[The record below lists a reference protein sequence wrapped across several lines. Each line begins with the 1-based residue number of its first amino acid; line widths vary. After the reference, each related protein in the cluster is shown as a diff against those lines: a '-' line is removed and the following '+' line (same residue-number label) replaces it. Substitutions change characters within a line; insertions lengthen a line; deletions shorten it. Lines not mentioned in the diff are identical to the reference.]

1 MSSPVPNSEFENLSL
16 DADGYKSS
24 WKDRY
29 ADRKVSPRMRIAA
42 KLYQSGIAK
51 TLGEAA
57 KLAGL
62 APSSL
67 YAMNISE
74 NDEFNRISNKAA
86 VDREIA
92 TGDISVVLQRLGRSA
107 LTKLNSLME
116 TSGSEGIQ
124 LKAAQDLADRSPET
138 SKVQKLAISSISLD
152 GQDIG
157 KITAAMVEAAEVKM
171 KFVEVTTGDFVRV
184 STDAPAISE
193 LTALPAPIRDNPPSE
208 EPSNG

>member
-1 MSSPVPNSEFENLSL
+1 MSAAVPKSEFDNLSL

-29 ADRKVSPRMRIAA
+29 AGRKVSPRMRIAA

-67 YAMNISE
+67 YAMNVSE
-74 NDEFNRISNKAA
+74 NDEFNRISSKAA
-86 VDREIA
+86 LDRDIA

-107 LTKLNSLME
+107 LSKLHTLME
-116 TSGSEGIQ
+116 TSDSEGIQ

-152 GQDIG
+152 GQDVA
-157 KITAAMVEAAEVKM
+157 KLTAAMVESAEVKQ
-171 KFVEVTTGDFVRV
+171 KYVEATEGDFVRV
-184 STDAPAISE
+184 SIDAPTATD
-193 LTALPAPIRDNPPSE
+193 LPALPVPLRE
-208 EPSNG
+208 SNSVDEVPDA